1 MPSLVRRNSIAA
13 LNITSTLIKAAA
25 TLLLLLP
32 LASCSTSGDD
42 EWQAGGKAVSYINI
56 TLSVSAGTE
65 QTTRANTP
73 AGGEEGDGRE
83 NGINTREN
91 EVEGVTVI
99 FYQNAAG
106 INATAASA
114 AATTMDFVAYYTTT
128 RDDSYTPRT
137 GYHYAGE
144 IYYTTGEHE
153 LSTTTLDK
161 EKTYHVIVV
170 ANADLT
176 GSVTTSSTLAEVRD
190 KVQAAVY
197 TGTGK
202 ATDASRFV
210 MTSEGDNVINFNYS
224 TYDAALNKR
233 TFLFDNIHIE
243 RMSARIDY
251 WANGAEYSEA
261 YDHHGYVYQV
271 GSSTDHFV
279 LTGIT
284 PFNLNTGNEYLIKRT
299 DDAASPYLSDETT
312 TNNVIDCYPAKTY
325 AEHPAYLS
333 STLTSVLASMTDGGY
348 NVTMESQ
355 QAAKLTVSSKDDI
368 IICYP
373 KENTVTATTPY
384 YYYATGLAFEGYY
397 YKDGA
402 TTDGERH
409 LYYHF
414 IRHQGESETAY
425 QAWTP
430 ATLSTTATIGT
441 GPAMNLGI
449 VRNNIYRVS
458 ISGITPEALLLAIKV
473 KKWDAFTHSYIY
485 M

>member
-1 MPSLVRRNSIAA
+1 M
-13 LNITSTLIKAAA
+13 
-25 TLLLLLP
+25 LLLLP

-42 EWQAGGKAVSYINI
+42 EWQAGADAVSYINI

-65 QTTRANTP
+65 QMTRANTP
-73 AGGEEGDGRE
+73 AGGEEGDGLE
-83 NGINTREN
+83 NGIDTREN
-91 EVEGVTVI
+91 EVDGVTVI

-106 INATAASA
+106 INATPESA

-128 RDDSYTPRT
+128 RDNTYTPKT
-137 GYHYAGE
+137 GKHYPGE

-153 LSTTTLDK
+153 LSATTLDA

-176 GSVTTSSTLAEVRD
+176 SSINTSSTLADVRD
-190 KVQAAVY
+190 KVQSAIY

-202 ATDASRFV
+202 ASDASKFV
-210 MTSEGDNVINFNYS
+210 MTSEEDNVIDFSYS

-243 RMSARIDY
+243 RMAARIDY
-251 WANGAEYSEA
+251 WANDAEYSEA
-261 YDHHGYVYQV
+261 YDHNGYVYQV
-271 GSSTDHFV
+271 GASTDHFV
-279 LTGIT
+279 LTSIT
-284 PFNLNTGNEYLIKRT
+284 PFNLNTGNEYIFKRT
-299 DDAASPYLSDETT
+299 DDATNPYLHDETT
-312 TNNVIDCYPAKTY
+312 TNNVLDPYAAKTD
-325 AEHPAYLS
+325 ASHPAHLS

-348 NVTMESQ
+348 NVTMENQ
-355 QAAKLTVSSKDDI
+355 QAAKMTVSSKDNI

-384 YYYATGLAFEGYY
+384 YYYTTGLAFEGYY
-397 YKDGA
+397 YKNGE
-402 TTDGERH
+402 TTGGERH

-430 ATLSTTATIGT
+430 ATLSTAATIGA

-458 ISGITPEALLLAIKV
+458 ISGITPESLILSIKV